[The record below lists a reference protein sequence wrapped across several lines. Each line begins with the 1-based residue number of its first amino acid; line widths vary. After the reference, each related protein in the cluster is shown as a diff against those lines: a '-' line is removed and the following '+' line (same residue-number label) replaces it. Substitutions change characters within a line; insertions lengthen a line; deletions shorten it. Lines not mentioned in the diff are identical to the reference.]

1 MQTQSPDTPCQFEE
15 VWIEKIRQAGVA
27 QRLSLA
33 CSLSQTAIQLSR
45 RAIQRS
51 HPDWPAHRVLLEF
64 VELHYGRMLA
74 DALRALW
81 EQPGR

>member
-1 MQTQSPDTPCQFEE
+1 MQTQSPDTPGQFEE

-27 QRLSLA
+27 QRLALA

-51 HPDWPAHRVLLEF
+51 HPDWPARRVLLEF
-64 VELHYGRMLA
+64 VELHYGRTLA
-74 DALRALW
+74 DALQALW
-81 EQPGR
+81 EQPSR

>member
-1 MQTQSPDTPCQFEE
+1 MRTQSPDTPRQIEE

-45 RAIQRS
+45 RAVQRS
-51 HPDWPAHRVLLEF
+51 HPDGPARRVLLEF
-64 VELHYGRMLA
+64 VELRYGRTLA
-74 DALRALW
+74 EALRALW